1 MMIRCM
7 PHMMMALL
15 FLVACSDTQHK
26 SGVIARIG
34 DTSITGLEFQ
44 RDFEQGFP
52 ELKRGADPRA
62 SYLEHMIDERLLA
75 MEGYRIGIDSSS
87 SVQRRIKSLTNELL
101 VGKIFDEDAARSVHV
116 KPSDIDSL
124 RRLDAVRFALRFI
137 PAPDP
142 EFADTVRKRF
152 VDEGFDAALAMIAA
166 GSGDGLSLMSA
177 SLETGLLSAA
187 ELDPAVW
194 EAIRSLPVGTISE
207 PIAYRN
213 SFLLVEVIDIV
224 RTPITAD
231 PGPEALERYRKIA
244 YAEQSQRAAR
254 SLIQRTVADSN
265 LRLKGSVYGRLEQ
278 ALWQW
283 LNNRDVEPKND
294 YLTLGAQL
302 ATDISP
308 YAKSLRDLGPDTVM
322 ETSQRSW
329 SVAEFLE
336 EYPHDRYPV
345 STRSF
350 EEFRSD
356 LYDAFGLLVRD
367 RSFIRLA
374 IEEGYDSDP
383 SLQTEVRRWSDKWTY
398 QAYRS
403 LIADS
408 VSVDEDDILVYFE
421 RYRSNWPDASSLKEV
436 RPEVE
441 RQVRHAKTRAVL
453 EDILVEL
460 RSTTRIEI
468 DRDALELISIPSTE
482 VASAPTQLFKASTG
496 RPAWPVTD
504 YGL

>member
-1 MMIRCM
+1 
-7 PHMMMALL
+7 
-15 FLVACSDTQHK
+15 
-26 SGVIARIG
+26 
-34 DTSITGLEFQ
+34 
-44 RDFEQGFP
+44 
-52 ELKRGADPRA
+52 
-62 SYLEHMIDERLLA
+62 
-75 MEGYRIGIDSSS
+75 
-87 SVQRRIKSLTNELL
+87 
-101 VGKIFDEDAARSVHV
+101 
-116 KPSDIDSL
+116 
-124 RRLDAVRFALRFI
+124 
-137 PAPDP
+137 
-142 EFADTVRKRF
+142 
-152 VDEGFDAALAMIAA
+152 MIAA

-231 PGPEALERYRKIA
+231 PGPEALERYRKIV

-283 LNNRDVEPKND
+283 LNNREVEPKND

>member
-1 MMIRCM
+1 MARCM
-7 PHMMMALL
+7 PHMVMVLL
-15 FLVACSDTQHK
+15 LLAGCRDSRPEEHVLAQ
-26 SGVIARIG
+26 IG
-34 DTSITGLEFQ
+34 DATITVLEFQ
-44 RDFEQGFP
+44 RDYEQGFP
-52 ELKRGADPRA
+52 ELKRGADPKA
-62 SYLEHMIDERLLA
+62 SYLERMIDERLLA
-75 MEGYRIGIDSSS
+75 LEGYRAGVDSALT
-87 SVQRRIKSLTNELL
+87 VQLRIQSLTNELL
-101 VGKIFDEDAARSVHV
+101 VGRIFEEDAARSVHV
-116 KPSDIDSL
+116 TPADVDSL
-124 RRLDAVRFALRFI
+124 RRLDAVQFALRFI
-137 PAPDP
+137 PV
-142 EFADTVRKRF
+142 ADAETAEEARRRYVE
-152 VDEGFDAALAMIAA
+152 EGFDAALAMIAA
-166 GSGDGLSLMSA
+166 ETDDGLGLLTTE
-177 SLETGLLSAA
+177 LETDLLSAA
-187 ELDPAVW
+187 DLDPLVW
-194 EAIRSLPVGTISE
+194 KAIQNMPVGTVSE
-207 PIAYRN
+207 PIAYRS
-213 SFLLVEVIDIV
+213 SFLLIEVIDIV

-231 PGPEALERYRKIA
+231 PSPDELERYEQVA
-244 YAEQSQRAAR
+244 YAEKSQQAAR
-254 SLIQRTVADSN
+254 ALIQRTVADSN
-265 LRLKGSVYGRLEQ
+265 LRLKGSAYGRLER

-283 LNNRDVEPKND
+283 LNYREGEPKND
-294 YLTLGAQL
+294 YLTLGLQL

-308 YAKSLRDLGPDTVM
+308 YAKFLRDLGPETVM

-336 EYPHDRYPV
+336 EYPHDRYPL

-374 IEEGYDSDP
+374 IEQGFDTDP

-398 QAYRS
+398 QAYRG

-408 VSVDEDDILVYFE
+408 VSVDEDDMLVYFE
-421 RYRSNWPDASSLKEV
+421 RYRSNWPDASSLQQV
-436 RPEVE
+436 RQEVE

-460 RSTTRIEI
+460 RSATRIAI
-468 DRDALELISIPSTE
+468 DRDALELLTIPSTE